1 MTAGTDGDRDAARRW
16 TAQLEEW
23 ILQNGLR
30 GYDPFDV
37 KAHPFLQRAQPY
49 PLLRKGSSLLLDLF
63 PVAARRLLNIPPT
76 ANAKAYAL
84 CAHAELRLHQVSGD
98 ETHLTRAMEHLDWLC
113 EHRCPGGAGWSWG
126 YPFDVS
132 GRGIHRPAGTPVGV
146 VTSVAG
152 EAFALAH
159 AITGDARHRDA
170 VGNIGDFFLV
180 DINQMPQVDG
190 TRCFSYTPV
199 DEWPVHNANLHAVA
213 HLFRTTAVTG
223 DPSYRETAEPG
234 LAFSLSRQRADG
246 SWPYGEWSPTA
257 NYERTLLDTVDHH
270 HTGFVLRS
278 LHEIHAFTQR
288 PEIRE
293 AIVHGFGFYQRHLFT
308 NDGIPRITTRSTYPV
323 NIHACTEGIVC
334 PAVLSGLV
342 PDALPLAE
350 RTIEWTRRHMASPA
364 TGLPYYR
371 KYPWFTNRLLCTR
384 WGLAWTFYALCE
396 YLYRAQAASET

>member
-1 MTAGTDGDRDAARRW
+1 MPTGTDGNRDAARCW
-16 TAQLEEW
+16 AAQLEDW

-37 KAHPFLQRAQPY
+37 KAHPLLRTAQPY

-63 PVAARRLLNIPPT
+63 PMAARRLLRIEPT
-76 ANAKAYAL
+76 SNAKAYAL
-84 CAHAELRLHQVSGD
+84 CAHAELRLYQVSGD
-98 ETHLTRAMEHLDWLC
+98 DRHMTRAMEHLDWLC
-113 EHRCPGGAGWSWG
+113 RHRAAGAAGWSWG

-132 GRGIHRPAGTPVGV
+132 GKGIHRPAGTPVGV

-159 AITGDARHRDA
+159 AITGDEHHRKA
-170 VGNIGDFFLV
+170 VAQIGDFFLRG
-180 DINQMPQVDG
+180 IGQIPQPDG
-190 TRCFSYTPV
+190 TVCFSYTPL
-199 DEWPVHNANLHAVA
+199 DQWPVHNANLHAVA
-213 HLFRTTAVTG
+213 HLFRAAAITG
-223 DPSYRETAEPG
+223 DASYGEAAEPG
-234 LAFSLSRQRADG
+234 LAFSLGRQRADG
-246 SWPYGEWSPTA
+246 SWPYGECSPSDD
-257 NYERTLLDTVDHH
+257 YEKALLDTVVHH

-278 LHEIHAFTQR
+278 LHEIYALTER

-293 AIVHGFGFYQRHLFT
+293 AIVRGFEFYQRQLFT
-308 NDGIPRITTRSTYPV
+308 NDGIPRITTRSTYPI
-323 NIHACTEGIVC
+323 NIHACAEGILC
-334 PAVLSGLV
+334 AAVLSGLV
-342 PDALPLAE
+342 PDALPIAA

-396 YLYRAQAASET
+396 YLYRVSPG